1 VCSIS
6 VPKNFADTF
15 VQALI
20 EKGAD
25 NFFIVAGGGIMFV
38 HEAIRSS
45 GAKFTCFHHEQAAAM
60 AAETY
65 GRVSGKLAVVCV
77 TSGPGASNLITGVA
91 GAFLDSVPLLVIAGQ
106 SKTTETVKES
116 MRPGVRQVGTF
127 ELPIVQMLAPI
138 TKLSLQASM
147 DSNPIDLVIR
157 LLTAAELGRPGPVY
171 LEIPFDVQNHIQN
184 LPSTQVSENLLNRI
198 SPDLGLG
205 EANAELANVL
215 AKGLE
220 NASRPLVIAG
230 HGVRASGLGGR
241 FLQAIEKMTLPVVT
255 TQLAKDLLPFKHD
268 CFVGHVGLRGDRAG
282 NWAVETADFILCLG
296 TSLQTQTTGF
306 DPEQFAPNAT
316 KVVIDFEESVSGKGL
331 AIKNSVYF
339 NLSLD
344 IVLNTLD
351 HMAYNPSE
359 AASNWP
365 QLAQMKKSEMAVEH
379 EPHDLSTKELNIY
392 EFIFAL
398 SDAADPKST
407 IVTDAGL
414 CFYAMGQ
421 AFKLKEGQRYIV
433 SGGLGSMGFALPA
446 AIGASIANLGPVI
459 AVTGDGSLQMNIQEL
474 ATANLLNRNI
484 VLFVIN
490 NGGYASIRN
499 TQTSFF
505 GGKHIGSSLESG
517 VSFPNW
523 EIIANAFGLEY
534 KKLDDRKKLS
544 AGVKESLK
552 LGGPRLIEV
561 ICQQNQA
568 VFPYVASSRNNS
580 GELVS
585 DPLSPMSP
593 RGSGGAEE
601 AILN

>member
-1 VCSIS
+1 MCIIS

-20 EKGAD
+20 EKGVD
-25 NFFIVAGGGIMFV
+25 NFFIVSGGGIMFV

-60 AAETY
+60 AAEAY

-77 TSGPGASNLITGVA
+77 TSGPGASNLTTGVA

-106 SKTTETVKES
+106 SKTTETVTES

-147 DSNPIDLVIR
+147 DSNPIDLVSR

-184 LPSTQVSENLLNRI
+184 LPSTQVSELSLSRMN
-198 SPDLGLG
+198 PDLGLG
-205 EANAELANVL
+205 EANTELANVL
-215 AKGLE
+215 AEGLQ

-241 FLQAIEKMTLPVVT
+241 FLQAIEKMTLPVVS
-255 TQLAKDLLPFKHD
+255 TQLAKDLLPYKHD

-331 AIKNSVYF
+331 AIKNSAYF

-351 HMAYNPSE
+351 HVAYNPSE
-359 AASNWP
+359 AASIWA
-365 QLAQMKKSEMAVEH
+365 QLAQMKKSEMAVDH

-433 SGGLGSMGFALPA
+433 SGGLGSMGYTLPA
-446 AIGASIANLGPVI
+446 AIGASIANPGPVI

-474 ATANLLNRNI
+474 ATASLLNGNI

-505 GGKHIGSSLESG
+505 GGKHIGSSHESG

-523 EIIANAFGLEY
+523 EFIANAFGLEY
-534 KKLDDRKKLS
+534 KKLEDRKTLS
-544 AGVKESLK
+544 AGVMESLK

-561 ICQQNQA
+561 ICQQNQTI
-568 VFPYVASSRNNS
+568 FPYVASSRNNL

-593 RGSGGAEE
+593 LGSGGAEE